1 VPPQLT
7 HDASG
12 RRTDLLPFTVHGNR
26 GSIPQAEPS
35 PQTALAVSNG
45 QPFRAKRR
53 MLATPARRVTVGE
66 KQIAELLRQASERLQ
81 ALTKKVESND
91 RPIAQTKRRAKS
103 KV

>member
-1 VPPQLT
+1 
-7 HDASG
+7 
-12 RRTDLLPFTVHGNR
+12 
-26 GSIPQAEPS
+26 
-35 PQTALAVSNG
+35 
-45 QPFRAKRR
+45 
-53 MLATPARRVTVGE
+53 MGE